1 MTDHL
6 RRKLAPISSDTWRAI
21 DEEVSRTLR
30 NFLAARRLVE
40 FSGPHGWEYTV
51 VDLGRTRDVR
61 SPNGDADGVSISLP
75 QLQPLAEMSS
85 DFALLLTELDAIERG
100 AQQVDL
106 APAVGAARALALE
119 EDRAVFHSLGEA
131 GIQGIAAASACK
143 PVTLDEDFREYPR
156 GFAEA
161 VGELRDGGVD
171 GPYGAALGTRC
182 YTGVIETSKGGSPV
196 LEHLELILG
205 GPIVWA
211 PAVDGA
217 VVVSQRGGDY
227 ELVVGEDFSI
237 GFRSA
242 NSQSVVF
249 RLEESFTFRVNTPEA
264 GIALTHGAA

>member
-6 RRKLAPISSDTWRAI
+6 RRKLAPISSDTWQAI

-30 NFLAARRLVE
+30 NFLAARRLVD

-51 VDLGRTRDVR
+51 VDLGRTREVR
-61 SPNGDADGVSISLP
+61 PSGGKKADGVSIALP
-75 QLQPLAEMSS
+75 DLQPLAEMSRE
-85 DFALLLTELDAIERG
+85 FALSLSELDAIERG

-106 APAVGAARALALE
+106 APAVAAARTLALE
-119 EDRAVFHSLGEA
+119 EDRAVFHSLREA
-131 GIQGIAAASACK
+131 GIQGVAATSAYK
-143 PVTLDEDFREYPR
+143 PVPLDDDYREYPQA
-156 GFAEA
+156 FAQA
-161 VGELRDGGVD
+161 VAELRGGGVD

-182 YTGVIETSKGGSPV
+182 YTGVIETSEGGSPV

-227 ELVVGEDFSI
+227 ELVVGEDFAI

-242 NSQSVVF
+242 DAENVAF

-264 GIALTHGAA
+264 GIALTHAA